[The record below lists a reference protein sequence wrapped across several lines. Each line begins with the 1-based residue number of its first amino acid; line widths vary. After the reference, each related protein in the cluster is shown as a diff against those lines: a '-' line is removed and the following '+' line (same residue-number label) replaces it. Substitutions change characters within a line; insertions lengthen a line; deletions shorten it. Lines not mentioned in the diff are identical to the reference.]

1 MVPREKFDIFIF
13 IFSCQWTMKQAVK
26 DSVSIEKEIVISS
39 SSSSLGHYLRN
50 MGNSAK

>member
-1 MVPREKFDIFIF
+1 
-13 IFSCQWTMKQAVK
+13 MKQAVK